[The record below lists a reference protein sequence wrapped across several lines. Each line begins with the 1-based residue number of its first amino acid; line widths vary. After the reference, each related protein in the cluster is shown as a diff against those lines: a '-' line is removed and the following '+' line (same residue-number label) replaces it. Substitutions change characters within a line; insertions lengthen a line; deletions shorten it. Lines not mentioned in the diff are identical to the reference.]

1 MTIYGKLLTE
11 LAALTFCEYSWH
23 SSRNNLA
30 DNEFYYDDTTYMHTC
45 LFVSV
50 CVHVRL
56 FVYMHVC
63 MYFCMYILTH
73 ACTSVCMYAGMC
85 MYACMYACSYVRT
98 YVRSYVCMYT
108 DFRRVVSPAIRSVFW
123 HSSCCVKRTC
133 WETGSWRCCPS
144 RQVVNSIPRC
154 LR

>member
-11 LAALTFCEYSWH
+11 IAALTFCEYSWH

-98 YVRSYVCMYT
+98 YVRSYVCMYVCILISDGLWVPPFEVCFGT
-108 DFRRVVSPAIRSVFW
+108 VPAAWNERAGKLVAGD
-123 HSSCCVKRTC
+123 VAPVGR
-133 WETGSWRCCPS
+133 
-144 RQVVNSIPRC
+144 
-154 LR
+154 